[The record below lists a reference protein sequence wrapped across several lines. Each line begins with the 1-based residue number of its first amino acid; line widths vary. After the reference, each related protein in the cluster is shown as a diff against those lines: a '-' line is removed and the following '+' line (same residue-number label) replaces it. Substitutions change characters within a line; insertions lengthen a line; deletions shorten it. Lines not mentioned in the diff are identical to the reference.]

1 MKNLATA
8 ACFALSLLA
17 LTPAARAQSGSRNLA
32 TPAPEAVR
40 YEYCEVRVVGEDVYA
55 DFGYG
60 SEKMGGP
67 ELSKLEVGKLQVFAT
82 PISALNYMGS
92 LGWEVVQVV
101 QGTGTGGAIGISRTG
116 SSGNRF
122 YLLRRPRTSTGVNVT
137 R

>member
-1 MKNLATA
+1 MKHFVSAFSL
-8 ACFALSLLA
+8 LLA
-17 LTPAARAQSGSRNLA
+17 LGLSTTAAHAQTRNLA
-32 TPAPEAVR
+32 TPAPDAVR

-92 LGWEVVQVV
+92 LGWEVLQVV
-101 QGTGTGGAIGISRTG
+101 QGTATGGLVSITRTG
-116 SSGNRF
+116 SSGNRY

-137 R
+137 K